1 MHKTA
6 KIDFFRVEMADASA
20 ADVES
25 LLRKVHQMPPDSQ
38 KRNVEIN
45 DDWVRLARG
54 TLTDAGYLGDLMR
67 ISMAPA
73 GFRANLAGEITPV
86 NLNKDEGMADCSAF
100 YFDFESSLLALQR
113 NSKGVSSR
121 AFAGYL
127 KQIGDLDTDVEIRPV
142 LHPTDLMK
150 VKVLPVIR
158 KLHIVSSLIDV
169 MPTLE
174 KLDDN
179 TKRLIQHAAQAEAG
193 GVELVMKSPREKG
206 ASLNQALVLEMLE
219 SWLSIHRDFS
229 DEENEIVKKIVV
241 SGKDENGTT
250 VEFDLLKDRIY
261 SVMSYQWVPDDRE
274 LWKTRSVHVQ
284 TAWDLHKARLK
295 STLSFP
301 ETVDKSV

>member
-6 KIDFFRVEMADASA
+6 KIDFFRVEIADASA

-25 LLRKVHQMPPDSQ
+25 LLRKVHQLPSDSQ

-54 TLTDAGYLGDLMR
+54 TLTDEGYLGDLMR
-67 ISMAPA
+67 ISTAPA
-73 GFRANLAGEITPV
+73 GFQANLAGDITPV
-86 NLNKDEGMADCSAF
+86 NLRKDEGLADCSAF
-100 YFDFESSLLALQR
+100 YFDFETSLLVLQR
-113 NSKGVSSR
+113 NGKGVSSR
-121 AFAGYL
+121 QLSSYL
-127 KQIGDLDTDVEIRPV
+127 KQIGDLDEEVEIRPL

-158 KLHIVSSLIDV
+158 KLHIVSALIDA

-174 KLDDN
+174 NLDEN
-179 TKRLIQHAAQAEAG
+179 TRRLIQSAAQAEAG
-193 GVELVMKSPREKG
+193 GIELVLKSPREKG
-206 ASLNQALVLEMLE
+206 ASLNQALVLELIE
-219 SWLSIHRDFS
+219 SWLGIHRDFS
-229 DEENEIVKKIVV
+229 DDENEIVKKIVV

-274 LWKTRSVHVQ
+274 LWKTRSGHIQ
-284 TAWDLHKARLK
+284 TAWDLHKAQLK
-295 STLSFP
+295 RTLAAHSDGIDP
-301 ETVDKSV
+301 S